1 MVLDILS
8 VPLLLPPLFR
18 KIIYHNPTQM
28 KRGLLSIVVFV
39 LFSNF
44 HFLKGQSARLA
55 DLQEALV
62 FSNKRSFD
70 GILSQMQPLIDSL
83 DFVTAQEALKKTIA
97 ICGKLLHRSLA
108 LPQAYDMLAKHCQ
121 QHNRPDL
128 ALEYYLNS
136 IEMYEKEQFAQ
147 ALAHTYYRIGFLHF
161 AAKHYARADSYLHKA
176 LNTAQDSLESRQ
188 VINAY
193 NAIALCYKD
202 AKNYTLAN
210 KYFDKALKI
219 AQSKQDSI
227 WIGMVYHSLGSVY
240 AEEKSYSE
248 ALPYFEKGLKIN
260 LAYGGETENIVNLQN
275 AIAECYLGLGEPNK
289 AEKYYLT
296 AQKTAVV
303 SQIRTG
309 LSHAYYGL
317 AQVNANK
324 GDFRKAYYFQ
334 NLHKKMT
341 DSISIA
347 SKNTA
352 ILEMQHQFDA
362 EKKEIEIRLLNTY
375 VEKYHAQQIAL
386 IFSLVLL
393 GTLAC
398 LLFFSQRKI
407 QKIKLLL
414 QLQEIEIQQQQEQ
427 ISQLQ

>member
-1 MVLDILS
+1 
-8 VPLLLPPLFR
+8 
-18 KIIYHNPTQM
+18 M
-28 KRGLLSIVVFV
+28 KRGLFIILVVI
-39 LFSNF
+39 LASNF
-44 HFLKGQSARLA
+44 QLLKGQSARLA
-55 DLQEALV
+55 DLQDALL

-70 GILSQMQPLIDSL
+70 AVLMQMQPLIDSL
-83 DFVTAQEALKKTIA
+83 DFLTAQEELKKTIET
-97 ICGKLLHRSLA
+97 CTKLAHRRFA
-108 LPQAYDMLAKHCQ
+108 LPQVYDMLARQCQ

-136 IEMYEKEQFAQ
+136 IETYEKEQFAQ
-147 ALAHTYYRIGFLHF
+147 ALAHTYYRIGFMHF

-176 LNTAQDSLESRQ
+176 LKTAQDSLEGRQ

-227 WIGMVYHSLGSVY
+227 WIGMVYNSLGNTY

-260 LAYGGETENIVNLQN
+260 IAYGGETENIVNMQN
-275 AIAECYLGLGEPNK
+275 AIAECYLRLNEPNK
-289 AEKYYLT
+289 AEKYYLI
-296 AQKTAVV
+296 AQKTAEKA
-303 SQIRTG
+303 QIHFG
-309 LSHAYYGL
+309 LSQAYHGL
-317 AQVNANK
+317 AQINANK
-324 GDFRKAYYFQ
+324 GDFRRAYYFQ
-334 NLHKKMT
+334 NLHKKIT
-341 DSISIA
+341 DAISLA

-352 ILEMQHQFDA
+352 ILEMQHKFDA
-362 EKKEIEIRLLNTY
+362 EKKEIEIQLLNIS
-375 VEKYHAQQIAL
+375 VERYHAQQIAL

-393 GTLAC
+393 GIVGC
-398 LLFFSQRKI
+398 LLFLSYRKT
-407 QKIKLLL
+407 QKIKQLL
-414 QLQEIEIQQQQEQ
+414 QLQEIELQQQQEL